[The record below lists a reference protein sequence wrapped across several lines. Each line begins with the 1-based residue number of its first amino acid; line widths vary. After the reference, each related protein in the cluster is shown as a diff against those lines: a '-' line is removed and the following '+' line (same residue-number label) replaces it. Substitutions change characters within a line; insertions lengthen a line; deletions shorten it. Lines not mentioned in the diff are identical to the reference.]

1 MRITLAVIVLVLG
14 LGLALAG
21 FFLAAP
27 IGAATSPAVSNPR
40 LLFAPGIFVIG
51 VVLFFLSAIVYEL
64 VPDDK

>member
-1 MRITLAVIVLVLG
+1 MRVTLAVIVLVLG

-27 IGAATSPAVSNPR
+27 IGATVGPAISNPR

-64 VPDDK
+64 VPDDE